1 MDRRQALG
9 AAAGLVLGT
18 VVMTGAPHRTDAATM
33 DTDAFLSSGGVA
45 MPMGV
50 SGQAGKSKPITNVVF
65 PDGGLDVQRDPKTG
79 NVLAEILVQKSKQP
93 EDLMAVV
100 TSFTAPWSLAKGMVY
115 DVECRDAKTGDAAFL
130 AVSPVLADNI
140 SSLKDLKDD
149 QVFLSSVFGPRGRF
163 SFYGIPTDV
172 KIKKSTL
179 SEDGAYKILE
189 VNFSTLSQATQ
200 TEVPRKSKIVA
211 TLPQGSKQVVML
223 VGSASA
229 TRWTQAGSDK
239 TITATINS
247 FRATT
252 APTTNRKLRPAT
264 NGRSIYDND
273 EAV

>member
-1 MDRRQALG
+1 M
-9 AAAGLVLGT
+9 
-18 VVMTGAPHRTDAATM
+18 
-33 DTDAFLSSGGVA
+33 
-45 MPMGV
+45 
-50 SGQAGKSKPITNVVF
+50 
-65 PDGGLDVQRDPKTG
+65 
-79 NVLAEILVQKSKQP
+79 
-93 EDLMAVV
+93 
-100 TSFTAPWSLAKGMVY
+100 
-115 DVECRDAKTGDAAFL
+115 
-130 AVSPVLADNI
+130 
-140 SSLKDLKDD
+140 
-149 QVFLSSVFGPRGRF
+149 
-163 SFYGIPTDV
+163 

-229 TRWTQAGSDK
+229 TRWMQAGSDK

-252 APTTNRKLRPAT
+252 APTTNRKLRPASNT
-264 NGRSIYDND
+264 RSIYDND